1 MSLPAAVQRPA
12 VRVPVDGIHVA
23 ISACTVETRPCTPH
37 PRPAGA
43 SPNHLS
49 RQLPVPIDDRDGIV
63 PRSIEEGSITKRTI
77 TQSCALP
84 ESRQHEAM
92 QPGDGAAPHAPRLL
106 HPFHDRPQKTD
117 SKIQTTDSSD
127 SIRPLLGIWLTE
139 IYCRHERLVVCE
151 NVPIELNVEV
161 GRLEVVL
168 SWVESVRSTC
178 MRNWTSSIFA
188 QKTPVTACPRA

>member
-1 MSLPAAVQRPA
+1 
-12 VRVPVDGIHVA
+12 
-23 ISACTVETRPCTPH
+23 
-37 PRPAGA
+37 
-43 SPNHLS
+43 
-49 RQLPVPIDDRDGIV
+49 
-63 PRSIEEGSITKRTI
+63 
-77 TQSCALP
+77 LP

-127 SIRPLLGIWLTE
+127 SMRPLLGIWLTE

-161 GRLEVVL
+161 GRLEEGYQKVPIL
-168 SWVESVRSTC
+168 FNLPRRASH
-178 MRNWTSSIFA
+178 RNNDPSRRRW
-188 QKTPVTACPRA
+188 